1 MFVHFGIKDVIDIL
15 LVALLLYNIYKMMKD
30 SGTIN
35 IFGGIMA
42 FLAVWIV
49 VTRILDMRLMG
60 AIMDKLIS
68 VGVLILV
75 ILFQDDGV
83 FSFDYFSQ
91 IKKIILKLRV
101 ILYLWCM
108 PV

>member
-1 MFVHFGIKDVIDIL
+1 MFVHFGIKDVNDIL

-75 ILFQDDGV
+75 ILFQMKYGV
-83 FSFDYFSQ
+83 FW
-91 IKKIILKLRV
+91 LN
-101 ILYLWCM
+101 
-108 PV
+108 

>member
-42 FLAVWIV
+42 FSCC
-49 VTRILDMRLMG
+49 LDCG
-60 AIMDKLIS
+60 DQNTGHAS
-68 VGVLILV
+68 YGCNY
-75 ILFQDDGV
+75 G
-83 FSFDYFSQ
+83 
-91 IKKIILKLRV
+91 
-101 ILYLWCM
+101 
-108 PV
+108 

>member
-1 MFVHFGIKDVIDIL
+1 
-15 LVALLLYNIYKMMKD
+15 MKD

-75 ILFQDDGV
+75 ILFQD
-83 FSFDYFSQ
+83 
-91 IKKIILKLRV
+91 
-101 ILYLWCM
+101 
-108 PV
+108 

>member
-75 ILFQDDGV
+75 ILFQDEIRRFLV
-83 FSFDYFSQ
+83 E
-91 IKKIILKLRV
+91 
-101 ILYLWCM
+101 
-108 PV
+108 